1 MLRELSAAEMR
12 VAKEM
17 TKCGTR
23 EEVAER
29 LFLSVNTVKTH
40 IKNIYLKLNIHTDTE
55 LWIVMAC
62 EALGKRF
69 SAKELRERGVSI
81 LLSLTLLVMGCV
93 NATPDDMR
101 RMPRRGGRRIETVMD
116 GGTGDGGDDG
126 THSE

>member
-17 TKCGTR
+17 TKCR
-23 EEVAER
+23 SRQEVADA
-29 LFLSVNTVKTH
+29 LFVSVNAVKWH
-40 IKNIYLKLNIHTDTE
+40 LKNIYLKLNIHTDTE

-62 EALGKRF
+62 EALGKKF

-81 LLSLTLLVMGCV
+81 LLSLTLLVMGCI

-101 RMPRRGGRRIETVMD
+101 RMPRRGGRRIETVID
-116 GGTGDGGDDG
+116 GGTDNGDD
-126 THSE
+126 E

>member
-17 TKCGTR
+17 TKCR
-23 EEVAER
+23 SRQEVADA
-29 LFLSVNTVKTH
+29 LFVSVNAVKWH
-40 IKNIYLKLNIHTDTE
+40 LKNIYLKLNIHTDTE

-62 EALGKRF
+62 EALGKKF

-81 LLSLTLLVMGCV
+81 LLSLTLLVMGCI

-101 RMPRRGGRRIETVMD
+101 RMPRRGGRRIETVID
-116 GGTGDGGDDG
+116 GVTDNGDD
-126 THSE
+126 E

>member
-1 MLRELSAAEMR
+1 MLRELSATELR

-17 TKCGTR
+17 TKCVKR
-23 EEVAER
+23 KDAAEN
-29 LFLSVNTVKTH
+29 LLMSIDSVKLH
-40 IKNIYLKLNIHTDTE
+40 LKNIYLKLNIHSDTE
-55 LWIVMAC
+55 LLMFMVC
-62 EALGKRF
+62 DALGKRF
-69 SAKELRERGVSI
+69 SVKELRERGVSI
-81 LLSLTLLVMGCV
+81 LLSLTLLVMGCI